1 MSFMDKVREKARSF
15 LRIEPAYGKQISIR
29 ETLDYQ
35 GNAIKNR
42 IWYRGDA
49 VELSQLYQCIA
60 EGEERHM
67 FWASRPTPGMEIRK
81 IHTGLPATIVNT
93 LAGIVVTNLN
103 DFAFADKEQEE
114 LWNRIAGENDIK
126 ALIQRAVTE
135 TLYIGDGA
143 FKVSLDSEISRY
155 PILEYYPG
163 DRVEYTHR
171 RGRLTEI
178 IFRSEL
184 RTEAGKRCELRE
196 IYGMNYVRYKLT
208 MNGEPIDMTAV
219 PALAGLRDVT
229 FGTEDRRYMMAVP
242 ISFSRSDRW
251 EGRGQSIFDTKIDAF
266 DAYDEAWSQ
275 WMDALRAGRAKT
287 YIPENLIPRDPR
299 TGALKRPNA
308 FDDRF
313 IRTESNMMQG
323 AESRI
328 TTEQPQIPHDSYA
341 ATYATALDMC
351 LQGLISPSTLGI
363 DVKKLDNAEAQR
375 EKEKVTLYTR
385 NRIDETLQADL
396 KQLVEVAILACHE
409 AAGTTMTGEVK
420 VDVTFGDYANPSFES
435 QVETLSKARNG
446 GLMSTEAAVDE
457 LYGDTQSAEWKA
469 DEVKRIKQEGGVEL
483 MPEPAVNLDIIN
495 GYGV

>member
-15 LRIEPAYGKQISIR
+15 LRIEEAGAKQISIR
-29 ETLDYQ
+29 ETLDFQ

-42 IWYRGDA
+42 IWYRGDST
-49 VELSQLYQCIA
+49 ELAQLYQHIA
-60 EGEERHM
+60 EGEDRRM
-67 FWASRPTPGMEIRK
+67 FWAAQQTPGMEIRK

-103 DFAFADKEQEE
+103 DFAFADKAQEE
-114 LWNRIAGENDIK
+114 LWEKIAEENDVK

-143 FKVSLDSEISRY
+143 FKVSLDSEISAY
-155 PILEYYPG
+155 PILEFFPG
-163 DRVEYTHR
+163 DRVEYTYR

-184 RTEAGKRCELRE
+184 RTETGRRCELRE
-196 IYGMNYVRYKLT
+196 IYGMNYVRYKVT
-208 MNGEPIDMTAV
+208 MNGQPVDMTAV
-219 PALAGLRDVT
+219 PGLAGLQDVT
-229 FGTEDRRYMMAVP
+229 FGTEDKRYMMAVP
-242 ISFSRSDRW
+242 VCFSRSDRW

-287 YIPENLIPRDPR
+287 YIPDNLIPRDPK
-299 TGALKRPNA
+299 TGTLKHPNA

-313 IRTESNMMQG
+313 IRTESNMTQG
-323 AESRI
+323 VESKI

-385 NRIDETLQADL
+385 DRLVETLQADL
-396 KQLVEVAILACHE
+396 KQLVEVAILAYHE
-409 AAGTTMTGEVK
+409 AEGKTMTDEIS

-435 QVETLSKARNG
+435 QVETLSKARTG

-457 LYGDTQSAEWKA
+457 LYGDTQSEEWKA
-469 DEVKRIKQEGGVEL
+469 EEVKRIKQESGVEL
-483 MPEPAVNLDIIN
+483 MPEPAVNLDRMN